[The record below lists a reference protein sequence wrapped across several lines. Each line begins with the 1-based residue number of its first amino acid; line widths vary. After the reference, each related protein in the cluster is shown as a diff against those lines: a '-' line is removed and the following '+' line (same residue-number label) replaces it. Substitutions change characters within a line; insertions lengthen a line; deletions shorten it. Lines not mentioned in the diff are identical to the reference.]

1 MNNKINKLS
10 QTFLLNCNYT
20 GRNRMSSNPVIRR
33 AVSADYTDLMDI
45 GDVYGGIDYF
55 MALYHDFLDD
65 PDIYPVVAEVKCRAI
80 GFSMNHIIDGGLT
93 VSRRAGRVHNSHRGA
108 GIMHLM
114 TQELERHQRENYP
127 GVKYLAWCARRSAA
141 EKAGRDMRDNGYEK
155 VILKPTLGFIFDV
168 KKIKCHLKPEIT
180 SQVLS
185 MTYDDLN
192 HLFGVGDVVDALFPK
207 KRLFNFYKPFR
218 CMEANIKHV
227 ISERHD
233 VFATTSAPTAQISEG
248 QGHFTEEMLRDID
261 MVSFSERFPVRH
273 GLVYT
278 LDLYGRDQVGDVTI
292 RSHLQRHVGSLE
304 TLTQDGGTLV
314 ITYGNN
320 IEGERVF
327 SILREL
333 GVDELSPVVD
343 SWKVLYEKCVDTHSA
358 SS

>member
-1 MNNKINKLS
+1 
-10 QTFLLNCNYT
+10 
-20 GRNRMSSNPVIRR
+20 MSSNPVIRR

-65 PDIYPVVAEVKCRAI
+65 PDIYPVVAEVKGRAV
-80 GFSMNHIIDGGLT
+80 GFYMNHIVDGGLT
-93 VSRRAGRVHNSHRGA
+93 VIKRAGRVHNSHRGA
-108 GIMHLM
+108 GIFHLM
-114 TQELERHQRENYP
+114 SQEMERHQQENYP
-127 GVKYLAWCARRSAA
+127 GVKYVALSARRSAA
-141 EKAGRDMRDNGYEK
+141 ERAAREMKDQGYDE
-155 VILKPTLGFIFDV
+155 VVLKPIHRFIFDV
-168 KKIKCHLKPEIT
+168 KKIKSKLDPEIT
-180 SQVLS
+180 SHVLPI
-185 MTYDDLN
+185 TYEDLKN
-192 HLFGVGDVVDALFPK
+192 LFGFSDVVDALFPK

-233 VFATTSAPTAQISEG
+233 VFATTSAPIARNSEG
-248 QGHFTEEMLRDID
+248 QGHFTDEVLRGID

-278 LDLYGRDQVGDVTI
+278 LDMYGRDQVGDVTI

-304 TLTQDGGTLV
+304 TLTQAGGTLV